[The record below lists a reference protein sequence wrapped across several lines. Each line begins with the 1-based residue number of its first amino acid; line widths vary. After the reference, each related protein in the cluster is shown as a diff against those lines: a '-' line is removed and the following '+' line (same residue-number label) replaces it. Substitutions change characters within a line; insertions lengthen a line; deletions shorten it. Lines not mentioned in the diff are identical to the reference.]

1 MLFEFAVDNLLRRAA
16 TAVAALVLCAVLAS
30 WMWSSFVAGLLT
42 DERVAVTKDWLDRGK
57 GYAPNSALVEARLA
71 RVEMLEE
78 ERDIE
83 AIRSHAVRAINISP
97 WDFNHRLLL
106 ASIEEA
112 RGDREAAERS
122 LRDAVGLA
130 PNNTEVHWRLAN
142 SLFRLGKYRES
153 LAEFRLVTNSNREYL
168 PAALDMMWRASNG
181 NLAAVEAVT
190 PPDARS
196 RLALSEYLLKQSRVS
211 EAARVF
217 DSIDRTARLTSGESE
232 AIINRLISMGEFEMA
247 RALWINIVGG
257 KEELDGGYRATVWN
271 GSFESGPSPR
281 LAQFDWATSSSNFAA
296 VAIESGGRT
305 GSRALKIDFLGRD
318 TTRLDN
324 EVRQIVLVRPA
335 ARYRLSFYAK
345 TEGLVTTEG
354 PRIVLEDRRTGAA
367 VAQSEPIAAGTAD
380 WQMRSVDFTA
390 PAGASALV
398 ITIKRIPR
406 FSYDEPMRGTLWLD
420 DFALNEQ
427 GGNR

>member
-1 MLFEFAVDNLLRRAA
+1 MSFEFAVDNLLRRAA
-16 TAVAALVLCAVLAS
+16 TAAAALVLCAVLAS
-30 WMWSSFVAGLLT
+30 WIWSSFVAGVLT
-42 DERVAVTKDWLDRGK
+42 DDRVAVTKDWLDRGK
-57 GYAPNSALVEARLA
+57 GYAPNSALVQARLA
-71 RVEMLEE
+71 RVQMLGED
-78 ERDIE
+78 RDIE
-83 AIRSHAVRAINISP
+83 AARSHAVRAINISP

-112 RGDREAAERS
+112 TGDRAAAEKS

-142 SLFRLGKYRES
+142 SLFRQGKYRES
-153 LAEFRLVTNSNREYL
+153 LAEFRLVTNSDREYL

-181 NLAAVEAVT
+181 NLGAVEAVT

-196 RLALSEYLLKQSRVS
+196 RLALSDYLLKQSRVS
-211 EAARVF
+211 EASRVF
-217 DSIDRTARLTSGESE
+217 DSIDRTARLTSDQSE
-232 AIINRLISMGEFEMA
+232 DFINRLISMGEFEMA

-257 KEELDGGYRATVWN
+257 KEELSGGYRAAVWN
-271 GSFESGPSPR
+271 GGFESLPSAR

-296 VAIESGGRT
+296 VSIESGGRA

-318 TTRLDN
+318 TTRLGG
-324 EVRQIVLVRPA
+324 EVKQIVLVRPG

-345 TEGLVTTEG
+345 TEGLITTEG
-354 PRIVLEDRRTGAA
+354 PRIALEDRRTGMA
-367 VAQSEPIAAGTAD
+367 VAQSEPIPAGTAD
-380 WQMRSVDFTA
+380 WKIVNVDFVS
-390 PAGASALV
+390 PSGASALV
-398 ITIKRIPR
+398 ITVKRTPR
-406 FSYDEPMRGTLWLD
+406 FSYDDPMRGSIWLD

>member
-16 TAVAALVLCAVLAS
+16 TAVGALVLCTVLGS

-42 DERVAVTKDWLDRGK
+42 DGRVAVTKDWLDRGK
-57 GYAPNSALVEARLA
+57 GYAPNSALIEARLA

-112 RGDREAAERS
+112 RGDRAAAESS
-122 LRDAVGLA
+122 LRDAMSLA

-142 SLFRLGKYRES
+142 SLFRQGKYRES
-153 LAEFRLVTNSNREYL
+153 LAEFRLVTNANREYL

-181 NLAAVEAVT
+181 NPAAAEAVT
-190 PPDARS
+190 PSDARS
-196 RLALSEYLLKQSRVS
+196 RLALSGYLLKQARVS
-211 EAARVF
+211 EAARIF
-217 DSIDRTARLTSGESE
+217 DGIDRTTRLASDESG
-232 AIINRLISMGEFEMA
+232 AFINTLISMGEFEMA
-247 RALWINIVGG
+247 RALWVNLVAG
-257 KEELDGGYRATVWN
+257 KEDLDGGYRAVVWN
-271 GSFESGPSPR
+271 GGFESEPSPR
-281 LAQFDWATSSSNFAA
+281 LAQFDWAISSSNFAA

-305 GSRALKIDFLGRD
+305 SSRALKIDFLGRD
-318 TTRLDN
+318 TTRLAG
-324 EVRQIVLVRPA
+324 EVKQIVLVRPG

-354 PRIVLEDRRTGAA
+354 PRIVLEEKKTSAV
-367 VAQSEPIAAGTAD
+367 VAQSKPINAGTAD
-380 WQMRSVDFTA
+380 WQIENVDFTA
-390 PAGASALV
+390 PAGANALV
-398 ITIKRIPR
+398 ITVKRIPR
-406 FSYDEPMRGTLWLD
+406 FSYDDPTRGRLWLD

>member
-1 MLFEFAVDNLLRRAA
+1 M
-16 TAVAALVLCAVLAS
+16 CAVLAS
-30 WMWSSFVAGLLT
+30 WMWSSFVAGLLA

-57 GYAPNSALVEARLA
+57 GYAPNSALVKARLA
-71 RVEMLEE
+71 RAEMVEE
-78 ERDIE
+78 ERDLE
-83 AIRSHAVRAINISP
+83 VVRSHAVDAINISP

-112 RGDREAAERS
+112 RGDRAAAESS
-122 LRDAVGLA
+122 LREAVSLA

-142 SLFRLGKYRES
+142 SLFRQGKYRES
-153 LAEFRLVTNSNREYL
+153 LAQFRLVTNSNRLYL

-196 RLALSEYLLKQSRVS
+196 RLALSEYLLGHSRVS

-217 DSIDRTARLTSGESE
+217 DSIDRTARLTAGESE
-232 AIINRLISMGEFEMA
+232 AFINRLITMGEFEMA

-296 VAIESGGRT
+296 IAIESGGRS

-318 TTRLDN
+318 TTRLDG
-324 EVRQIVLVRPA
+324 EVKQIVLVRPA
-335 ARYRLSFYAK
+335 ARYRLTFYAK
-345 TEGLVTTEG
+345 TEGLITTEG
-354 PRIVLEDRRTGAA
+354 PRVVLEDKRTGAA

-380 WQMRSVDFTA
+380 WQMRSVDFVA
-390 PAGASALV
+390 PAGAGALV
-398 ITIKRIPR
+398 ITVKRIPR
-406 FSYDEPMRGTLWLD
+406 FSYDDPMRGTLWLD